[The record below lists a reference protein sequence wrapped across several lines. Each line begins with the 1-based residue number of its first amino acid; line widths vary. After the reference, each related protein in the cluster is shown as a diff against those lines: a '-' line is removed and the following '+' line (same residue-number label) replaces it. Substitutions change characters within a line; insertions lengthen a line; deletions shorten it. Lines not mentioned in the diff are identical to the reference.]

1 LPKSVARG
9 VSAAQQAR
17 KGAGAGGDCPPADFV
32 FDWVSRQ
39 HPKKYFKRMALFAT
53 IQPLFVLSGF
63 AVGFLVGMTGVGGGS
78 LMTPLLI
85 LLFHVHPVTAVGTDL
100 IYASVTKT
108 GGSMVHGLNRTIDW
122 RIVRRLA
129 SGSLPASVLTM
140 AALWW
145 LKFDPAAYSAL
156 VTKCLGVALLATA
169 AALLLRRRLL
179 ASYSRRVGVLSE
191 RQTRTCTIVTGIVLG
206 VLVTISSV
214 GAGALG
220 VTALLLLYPE
230 LPIVRIAGSDIAHAV
245 PLTLVAGT
253 GHLVAGGVDTAMLV
267 SLLCGSLPG
276 IMLASLFA
284 PRLPDLA
291 LRIVLAV
298 TLTIVALRLLSA

>member
-1 LPKSVARG
+1 
-9 VSAAQQAR
+9 
-17 KGAGAGGDCPPADFV
+17 V
-32 FDWVSRQ
+32 FDCVLAKNILR
-39 HPKKYFKRMALFAT
+39 KEEMALFAT

-108 GGSMVHGLNRTIDW
+108 GGSLVHGFNKTIDW

-129 SGSLPASVLTM
+129 SGSLPASLITLS
-140 AALWW
+140 ALW
-145 LKFDPAAYSAL
+145 LLHVDQAVYSAL
-156 VTKCLGVALLATA
+156 VTKALGVALILTA
-169 AALLLRRRLL
+169 AALLFRRRLL
-179 ASYSRRVGVLSE
+179 ATYSRRVGVLTDS
-191 RQTRTCTIVTGIVLG
+191 QTRTLTIITGVVLG
-206 VLVTISSV
+206 AMVTISSV

-230 LPIVRIAGSDIAHAV
+230 LPVVRIAGSDIAHAV
-245 PLTLVAGT
+245 PLTLVAGM
-253 GHLVAGGVDTAMLV
+253 GHLATGGVDSTVLV

-284 PRLPDLA
+284 PRLPDRL
-291 LRIVLAV
+291 LRILLAV
-298 TLTIVALRLLSA
+298 TLTVVAIRLLSA

>member
-1 LPKSVARG
+1 
-9 VSAAQQAR
+9 
-17 KGAGAGGDCPPADFV
+17 
-32 FDWVSRQ
+32 
-39 HPKKYFKRMALFAT
+39 MALFET

-108 GGSMVHGLNRTIDW
+108 GGSIVHSLNKTIDW

-129 SGSLPASVLTM
+129 AGSIPASLLTM
-140 AALWW
+140 TILWL
-145 LKFDPAAYSAL
+145 LKIDQASYSTL
-156 VTKCLGVALLATA
+156 VTKILGVALICTA
-169 AALLLRRRLL
+169 LALLFRRRLL
-179 ASYSRRVGVLSE
+179 ATYSRRVGVLSE
-191 RQTRTCTIVTGIVLG
+191 SQTRAFTIITGLSLG

-230 LPIVRIAGSDIAHAV
+230 LPVVRIAGSDIAHAV
-245 PLTLVAGT
+245 PLTLVAGM
-253 GHLVAGGVDTAMLV
+253 GHLLSGGIDKGVLI

-276 IMLASLFA
+276 IVLASLFA
-284 PRLPDLA
+284 PRLPDRA
-291 LRIVLAV
+291 LRIVLAA
-298 TLTIVALRLLSA
+298 TLAIVAVRLLSA

>member
-1 LPKSVARG
+1 VI
-9 VSAAQQAR
+9 
-17 KGAGAGGDCPPADFV
+17 DCAPAKNIL
-32 FDWVSRQ
+32 Q
-39 HPKKYFKRMALFAT
+39 KKKMALLET
-53 IQPLFVLSGF
+53 IHPLFVASGF

-108 GGSMVHGLNRTIDW
+108 GGSVVHSFNKTIDW

-129 SGSLPASVLTM
+129 TGSLPAAVLTL
-140 AALWW
+140 ATLWL
-145 LKFDPAAYSAL
+145 LKVDQAAYSAL
-156 VTKCLGVALLATA
+156 VTKVLGVALLFTA

-179 ASYSRRVGVLSE
+179 ASYSQRVGVLTDA
-191 RQTRTCTIVTGIVLG
+191 QTRTFTILTGIVLG
-206 VLVTISSV
+206 VMVTVSSV

-230 LPIVRIAGSDIAHAV
+230 LPVVRIAGSDIAHAV
-245 PLTLVAGT
+245 PLTLVAGM
-253 GHLVAGGVDTAMLV
+253 GHLASGGVDTGILI

-276 IMLASLFA
+276 IMLSSLFA
-284 PRLPDLA
+284 PRLPDRA

-298 TLTIVALRLLSA
+298 TLTVVAIRLLSA

>member
-1 LPKSVARG
+1 
-9 VSAAQQAR
+9 
-17 KGAGAGGDCPPADFV
+17 V
-32 FDWVSRQ
+32 FDCGSAKNIFE
-39 HPKKYFKRMALFAT
+39 KKEMALFAT
-53 IQPLFVLSGF
+53 IHPLFVLSGF

-108 GGSMVHGLNRTIDW
+108 GGGLVHGFNKTIDW

-129 SGSLPASVLTM
+129 SGSLPASLLTLGT
-140 AALWW
+140 LW
-145 LKFDPAAYSAL
+145 LLHVDQAVYSAL
-156 VTKCLGVALLATA
+156 VTKVLGVALILTA
-169 AALLLRRRLL
+169 AALLFRRRLL
-179 ASYSRRVGVLSE
+179 ATYSRRVGVLTDG
-191 RQTRTCTIVTGIVLG
+191 QTRTFTILTGVVLG
-206 VLVTISSV
+206 AMVTISSV

-230 LPIVRIAGSDIAHAV
+230 LPVVRIAGSDIAHAV
-245 PLTLVAGT
+245 PLTLIAGM
-253 GHLVAGGVDTAMLV
+253 GHLATGGIDTGVLV

-284 PRLPDLA
+284 PRLPDRA
-291 LRIVLAV
+291 LRIILAV
-298 TLTIVALRLLSA
+298 TLTVVAIRLLSA